1 MLGILKKVDRKNK
14 HQVANEILEKAATDF
29 FNHPEVQ
36 EILRSNP
43 ESEKILDNVL
53 KDQAPTRKEW
63 MTAGT

>member
-14 HQVANEILEKAATDF
+14 HQVANEILEKAAMDF

-53 KDQAPTRKEW
+53 KDQAPTRKKW